1 MDPILQPVDDK
12 LAAQAQQI
20 TTLEAQLAAIQS
32 IATFSDLECSAWLVA
47 PGLAGGGS
55 NTAVPS
61 QGQPGV
67 QSAFIGIAP
76 AGPYGNGYF
85 YKKLGP
91 LPDKTVFTFQL
102 SLMFATAPEASA
114 SQAVEL
120 DIQQVIA
127 GTVWNMGWQF
137 DFADNQL
144 RVWDRSKKNW
154 VSTKLPCHRWATG
167 QWMNI
172 VAEQHRDATSVTHDA
187 ISINGQRLSIN
198 MSFPAPTQNLADM
211 LNCAIQLDGNK
222 AGSAYRLYL
231 DRVRFAA
238 Q

>member
-12 LAAQAQQI
+12 LTSQAQQI
-20 TTLEAQLAAIQS
+20 TQLEAQLAVIQS
-32 IATFSDLECSAWLVA
+32 IATFPDLECSAWLVA

-61 QGQPGV
+61 QAAPGA

-76 AGPYGNGYF
+76 SGPYANGYF

-91 LPDKTVFTFQL
+91 LPEKTIFTYAL
-102 SLMFATAPEASA
+102 SFLFATAPESSA

-127 GTVWNMGWQF
+127 GVVYNFGWQF
-137 DFADNQL
+137 DFADNLL
-144 RVWDRSKKNW
+144 RVWDRGGKAW
-154 VSTKLPCHRWATG
+154 VSTKLPCHRWAAG

-172 VAEQHRDATSVTHDA
+172 VAEQHRGSDRVTHDA
-187 ISINGQRLSIN
+187 ITINGQRLPIN
-198 MSFPAPTQNLADM
+198 MSFPAPQLNLSDM
-211 LNCAIQLDGNK
+211 LNCAVQLDGNK
-222 AGSAYRLYL
+222 SGAAYRLYL
-231 DRVRFAA
+231 DRVRLTA